1 MASHLAVLVE
11 NFSRGHDW
19 SPYHGRQITFY
30 TAEDGAVPAKDVA
43 ELVDILAVEAS
54 GELLM

>member
-30 TAEDGAVPAKDVA
+30 TAEDGAVPAQDVA
-43 ELVDILAVEAS
+43 ELVDIFAVETS
-54 GELLM
+54 GEFLM